1 MLLFVFCSDFL
12 WLSFGRKLCNADLG
26 NVLCRSRSARVE
38 VKWALLSFRAEL
50 KWALLSFRAEV
61 KWALLS
67 FRLHCVTVREDMW
80 LVIVL
85 WLNSYL
91 YVNYLILI
99 IVIILNF
106 LIWHFFYSS
115 STHIK
120 EMCFLNVKSIFLFF
134 GFILGITW
142 HSDHQLR
149 SNFTP
154 EKNPCTSTL

>member
-1 MLLFVFCSDFL
+1 MIKIHPVDDWSLRVLMLLFVLCSDFL

-26 NVLCRSRSARVE
+26 NVLCRSRSAR
-38 VKWALLSFRAEL
+38 
-50 KWALLSFRAEV
+50 AEV

-67 FRLHCVTVREDMW
+67 FRLHCVTVRGDMW
-80 LVIVL
+80 LVL

-99 IVIILNF
+99 TVIILNF

-115 STHIK
+115 SIHIE

-154 EKNPCTSTL
+154 EKTPCTSTL